1 NRAREVFHQLHEKY
15 KAERADE
22 QAKVKE
28 LGGLCIIGTERHE
41 SRRIDNQLRGRAGR
55 QGDPGETQFFISL
68 EDDLM
73 RLFGG
78 DRIQG
83 FMDKVGMG
91 DDSIGA
97 GLLSKTIENA
107 QKKVEGRNFDVRKY
121 VLQYDNVMNKQR
133 EVIYD
138 ERRKVLF
145 GEDLKDN
152 IMGMMATLVENLV
165 KPATMDSKFA
175 EEWDIPALSD
185 DLKRITGHFPGLS
198 YTDDQLHDLTAE
210 QLEEDVKEIFYNLYD
225 KKEAEVGADKMREVE
240 RMILLRVVD
249 NHWMD
254 HIQAM
259 DDLKQGIGLRSL
271 GQMDPAVAYANEGF
285 DMFEEMIGEIQ
296 HETVKY
302 CYNVTMQT
310 DTRRRSIIRVGDARK
325 DEYRGDAASMARRA
339 ASADSQMAGAASGQM
354 PGAAPEEVKKQ
365 ETVRR
370 DAPKIGR
377 NDDCPCGSGKKYKNC
392 CMKKDMMQ

>member
-1 NRAREVFHQLHEKY
+1 
-15 KAERADE
+15 
-22 QAKVKE
+22 
-28 LGGLCIIGTERHE
+28 
-41 SRRIDNQLRGRAGR
+41 
-55 QGDPGETQFFISL
+55 
-68 EDDLM
+68 M
-73 RLFGG
+73 
-78 DRIQG
+78 
-83 FMDKVGMG
+83 
-91 DDSIGA
+91 
-97 GLLSKTIENA
+97 
-107 QKKVEGRNFDVRKY
+107 EGRNFEVRKY

-152 IMGMMATLVENLV
+152 ILGMMDTLVENLV
-165 KPATMDSKFA
+165 RPATMDSKFA
-175 EEWDIPALSD
+175 EEWDIPAISQ
-185 DLKRITGHFPGLS
+185 DLKRITPHFPGIS
-198 YTDDQLHDLTAE
+198 YTADQIQDLTAE
-210 QLEEDVKEIFYNLYD
+210 QMEADAKAIFRQLYD
-225 KKEAEVGADKMREVE
+225 KKEAEVGTDRMREVE

-259 DDLKQGIGLRSL
+259 DDLKQGIGLRAI
-271 GQMDPAVAYANEGF
+271 GQKDPAAAYANEGF

-296 HETVKY
+296 QETVKY
-302 CYNVTMQT
+302 CYNVTVRT
-310 DTRRRSIIRVGDARK
+310 NTHRRSVIGHGDARK
-325 DEYRGDAASMARRA
+325 DEYRGDAASLARRA
-339 ASADSQMAGAASGQM
+339 AQEAPAGGGMAAAGQM

-370 DAPKIGR
+370 QTPKIGR